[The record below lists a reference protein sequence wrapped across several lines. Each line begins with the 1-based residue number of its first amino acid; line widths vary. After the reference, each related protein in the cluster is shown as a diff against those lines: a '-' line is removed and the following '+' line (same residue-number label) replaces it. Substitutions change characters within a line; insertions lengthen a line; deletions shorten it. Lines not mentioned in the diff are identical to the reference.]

1 MSRPPASNTSSFA
14 VDDVTRHSLSLTLTP
29 EEILEITGYRRAHEQ
44 LRWFN
49 AFGVPAKRRAD
60 GTVSVA
66 RGHYLQAG
74 SSRASAAPG
83 VEFLPRLRLE

>member
-1 MSRPPASNTSSFA
+1 MSHLPASNTSSLGI
-14 VDDVTRHSLSLTLTP
+14 DEVTRQSLSLTLTP

-44 LRWFN
+44 LMWFK

-66 RGHYLQAG
+66 REHYLQAG

-83 VEFLPRLRLE
+83 VEFSPRLRLE